1 MAMTRSAN
9 SPQDTRPRDTA
20 LEGVVLI
27 HGLGR
32 SHLAMEVMALRLRAD
47 RFTVECVGYH
57 SRGLSLRNATDAVER
72 QVTRLARGWD
82 VVHLAGHSLG
92 GVIAAAIAA
101 KRTRLP
107 VGRVVVIG
115 APMCGS
121 PLAGLCTRVAPVK
134 EFLGPVLEELAEGEA
149 LIASSPQ
156 IGAIAGTGGNRY
168 IGRRI
173 GFTSPYDGKVSVRS
187 AWTGA
192 AHRAAV
198 PVSHAMLPFS
208 RQVADLTAAFL
219 RHGRFPTGMERAA

>member
-1 MAMTRSAN
+1 MAMARSSNSPKGKTRRSA
-9 SPQDTRPRDTA
+9 
-20 LEGVVLI
+20 LIEGVVLI

-32 SHLAMEVMALRLRAD
+32 SHLAMEIMAMRLRAD
-47 RFTVECVGYH
+47 GFTVECVGYH
-57 SRGLSLRNATDAVER
+57 SRGLSLRNAIDAVER
-72 QVTRLARGWD
+72 QIARVTRGWD

-92 GVIAAAIAA
+92 GVIAAAIAS

-107 VGRVVVIG
+107 VGRVVVFG
-115 APMCGS
+115 APMRGS

-134 EFLGPVLEELAEGEA
+134 AFLGPVLDELAGSEA
-149 LIASSPQ
+149 LTAHSPQ

-173 GFTSPYDGKVSVRS
+173 GFSSPYDGKVSVRS

-198 PVSHAMLPFS
+198 PVSHSVLPFS
-208 RQVADLTAAFL
+208 RQVAELTAAFF
-219 RHGRFPTGMERAA
+219 RDGRFPAGMEREA